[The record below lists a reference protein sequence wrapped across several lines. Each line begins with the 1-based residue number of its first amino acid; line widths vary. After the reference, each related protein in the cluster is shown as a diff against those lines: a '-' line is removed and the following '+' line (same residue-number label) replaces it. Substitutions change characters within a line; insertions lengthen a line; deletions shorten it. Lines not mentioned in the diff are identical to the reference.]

1 MELPTVTSLLLLLL
15 AAAQAQYDAGG
26 FDDYDDEENA
36 IVDPED
42 PYEDPYI
49 DYVDYGD
56 YEEGTGSGSGESS
69 EELIPEFPTDPAPS
83 VNPEDYPIDEY
94 KTDYPAQQNI
104 NLDELNAAVE
114 NLGDLMDNWSNS
126 AANHAAAQNEGNN
139 ALAMELGRLGEVVT
153 KLELTW
159 SEMAAKGDKLK
170 TILDNMEAKFEET
183 VEKLEQMESKASVP
197 SKPAKKPE
205 DKPESPRPPVPVDT
219 KPVTRQ
225 PVATVAP
232 VEKTPNGRRECTK
245 KCPKGKPGRRC
256 RIKCK
261 RLHPK

>member
-26 FDDYDDEENA
+26 FDDYDDDEEYA
-36 IVDPED
+36 IDPFY
-42 PYEDPYI
+42 P
-49 DYVDYGD
+49 DYPDYP
-56 YEEGTGSGSGESS
+56 EGTGSGSGESS

-126 AANHAAAQNEGNN
+126 AANHVAAQNEGNN

-153 KLELTW
+153 KLESTW

-183 VEKLEQMESKASVP
+183 VEKLEQMESKVS
-197 SKPAKKPE
+197 
-205 DKPESPRPPVPVDT
+205 RLT
-219 KPVTRQ
+219 K
-225 PVATVAP
+225 
-232 VEKTPNGRRECTK
+232 
-245 KCPKGKPGRRC
+245 
-256 RIKCK
+256 
-261 RLHPK
+261 L